1 MERNIT
7 NLLYDIQRLDRDIRR
22 NDDFTNEIL
31 KFYVFRSN
39 MLRKLL
45 DKIVDNQKSYPS
57 FVVLNLNEQ
66 KELEK
71 SYLLL
76 NQIDL
81 KLNNLQNIKYIYTD
95 KKIPF
100 SFRSLILIV
109 TSVSIIILYYKI
121 FVILLFLKFIF

>member
-76 NQIDL
+76 DQIDL

-121 FVILLFLKFIF
+121 FIK